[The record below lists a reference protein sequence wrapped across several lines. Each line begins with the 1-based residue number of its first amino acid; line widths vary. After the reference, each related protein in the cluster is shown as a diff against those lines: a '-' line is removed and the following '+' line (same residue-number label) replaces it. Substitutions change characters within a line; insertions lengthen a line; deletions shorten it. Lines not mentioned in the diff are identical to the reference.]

1 MNSATNKRNTGN
13 RGTILVADDDS
24 AILVLIRTILTAAGY
39 RVLLAC
45 GGEDAIR
52 LAGQKHL
59 RIDANLL
66 DIHMPGMRAA
76 ELANEVRS
84 LRPKVP
90 ILFMSGLVDDE
101 IIRIRLLDEYAGF
114 LPKPLRADCLLGA
127 VRQAMAAPAS
137 DGCGAA
143 EGRAL
148 VAAAHGAP
156 MA

>member
-1 MNSATNKRNTGN
+1 MSSKGSKRNTGN

-24 AILVLIRTILTAAGY
+24 AILVLIRIILTGAGY
-39 RVLLAC
+39 RVLPAC

-59 RIDANLL
+59 RIDATLL
-66 DIHMPGMRAA
+66 DIHMPGMGAA

-84 LRPKVP
+84 LRPKIP

-114 LPKPLRADCLLGA
+114 LPKPLRGDCLSGA
-127 VRQAMAAPAS
+127 VRQAMAAPGP
-137 DGCGAA
+137 DGRGA

-148 VAAAHGAP
+148 AAVAHGAP